1 VCSQEYTSMSKDLYF
16 VFGLEPEICLNLL
29 NDDHYL
35 GCQKY
40 ILKKFGAHQNI
51 WRPCLMGIVHQVHT
65 SPPFW
70 TLSQPKPDMDLL
82 YQKSLHMKVPL

>member
-1 VCSQEYTSMSKDLYF
+1 MSKDLYF

-40 ILKKFGAHQNI
+40 ILKKLWG
-51 WRPCLMGIVHQVHT
+51 
-65 SPPFW
+65 S
-70 TLSQPKPDMDLL
+70 SK
-82 YQKSLHMKVPL
+82 HMKALPYGD